1 MSEDYRDF
9 EEQLRLQNLP
19 NDVQTSKTR
28 VDPDGTVMEWDER
41 RKAWFPKIDD
51 DFIARYQMSYGV
63 VTTDDNQPTP
73 HVDTQNGN
81 SVSLDWSN
89 FNTRLAQLRAE
100 KGENSDEVQAF
111 TKAAHDSLTAYYNSP
126 AYREW
131 YENYCKHQ
139 AETAKPAPAA
149 VTQSTVLQPRKPRHD
164 LKPSERMRST
174 LVDDGEDPEIA
185 LARAEAEQQAG
196 VPLSVD
202 TEAPKGESATEH
214 TPAESAATE
223 PAATVSTKRKT
234 TTPAPAWYEMS
245 DDKNTHVYVTGL
257 PVDITEPD
265 FFELMSKYGVI
276 MNEPFTDRPRIK
288 LYLDEEGKPKGD
300 GRCCYVKMSDDKNTH
315 VYVTGLPV
323 DITEPDF
330 FELMSKYGVIMN
342 EPFTDRPRIKLYLD
356 EEGKPKGDG
365 RCCYVKVESVDLAM
379 KLLEG
384 MEYSPGHV
392 LHVERAKFTPK
403 GQFDPKKRRRLTLK
417 EKKKLKEQQE
427 SLFRWGI
434 DTSKFVRSKKERV
447 LVLKNAFVETDFVTD
462 VTLIPLVRDRLRA
475 QCAKCGV
482 VKKIVVHDTNPLGV
496 VTVTF
501 NTPEEA
507 DTALGFLNKALFNY
521 PGPGGVRQLQ
531 VERWDGRTNYSLKED
546 ESEEIN
552 RIHKWEEFLGGD
564 QSSDE
569 ETPAVEHEKEA
580 LPIERGQDQ
589 PPDYWETSSPE
600 SQQDT
605 DEAGGSSGAE
615 TS

>member
-223 PAATVSTKRKT
+223 PAATASTKRKT
-234 TTPAPAWYEMS
+234 TTPAPAWYE
-245 DDKNTHVYVTGL
+245 
-257 PVDITEPD
+257 
-265 FFELMSKYGVI
+265 
-276 MNEPFTDRPRIK
+276 
-288 LYLDEEGKPKGD
+288 
-300 GRCCYVKMSDDKNTH
+300 MSDDKNTH

>member
-9 EEQLRLQNLP
+9 EEQLRLQSLP

-28 VDPDGTVMEWDER
+28 VDPDGTVMEWDEK

-73 HVDTQNGN
+73 HVDTENGN

-139 AETAKPAPAA
+139 AETAKQAPAA
-149 VTQSTVLQPRKPRHD
+149 VTQSTVIQPRKPRHD
-164 LKPSERMRST
+164 LKPSERMRSA
-174 LVDDGEDPEIA
+174 LVDDGEDPEVA

-214 TPAESAATE
+214 TPAESATTE
-223 PAATVSTKRKT
+223 SAATASTKRKT

-245 DDKNTHVYVTGL
+245 EDKNTHVYVTGL
-257 PVDITEPD
+257 PVDITE
-265 FFELMSKYGVI
+265 S
-276 MNEPFTDRPRIK
+276 
-288 LYLDEEGKPKGD
+288 
-300 GRCCYVKMSDDKNTH
+300 
-315 VYVTGLPV
+315 
-323 DITEPDF
+323 DF

-384 MEYSPGHV
+384 MEYSPGHL

-546 ESEEIN
+546 ESEEMN

-569 ETPAVEHEKEA
+569 ETPAGEHEKEA